1 MFTIFRQLKIFTV
14 LHTSDVSGLNFL
26 GLGLQFFPT
35 GGPGLGL
42 HFNYRARAGLG
53 LTIFQTRAG
62 FRALGLFQIALNLL
76 NLKYKQEKP

>member
-1 MFTIFRQLKIFTV
+1 MCRAWIFSGSGRARASIFYT
-14 LHTSDVSGLNFL
+14 G
-26 GLGLQFFPT
+26 GLGS
-35 GGPGLGL
+35 GL

-76 NLKYKQEKP
+76 NLKYKQEKPWKTTKF